1 MVTYRNKELFVENV
15 SFKTLAS
22 TYGTPCYI
30 YSKKYLVEQFSDY
43 KNAFKGY
50 PQTIICYSV
59 KANSNLSILKVF
71 KEMGSGFD
79 IVSGGEL
86 ERVIAIGANP
96 KKVVFSGVAKSNEE
110 VRKAIEFGILFF
122 NVESF
127 DELEV
132 INKIAKKTR
141 HVAEISIR
149 VNPDINPKTHPYIS
163 TGLKSSKF
171 GIPIRQSFEIY
182 REAKKMKNIK
192 LIGIDAHIGSQILD
206 LDPFEDSLERL
217 ENLYFKLKDENIN
230 IDFIDIGGGLGIK
243 YKDEDRPPP
252 KKKFAQTIIKR
263 MKRINCKLLL
273 EPGRSLVGNSGY
285 LLTAVVYKKNNYK
298 TNFLIIDAGMNDLLR
313 PALYGSYHKIS
324 KVIRSRKDEKIYD
337 VVGPICETG
346 DVIAKNLPMN
356 DMKLGDILVIHS
368 AGAYG
373 ATMSSNYNTRPKI
386 PEILV
391 SGNKTFLIRKKET
404 ISQILENE
412 VII

>member
-110 VRKAIEFGILFF
+110 VKKAIEFGILFF

-243 YKDEDRPPP
+243 YKDEDRPPS
-252 KKKFAQTIIKR
+252 KKKFAQKIIKR

-298 TNFLIIDAGMNDLLR
+298 KNFLIIDAGMNDLLR

-324 KVIRSRKDEKIYD
+324 KVIRSHKDEKIYD

>member
-252 KKKFAQTIIKR
+252 KKKFAQRIIKR

-298 TNFLIIDAGMNDLLR
+298 KNFLIIDAGMNDLLR

-356 DMKLGDILVIHS
+356 DVKLGDILVIHS

-391 SGNKTFLIRKKET
+391 SGNETFLIRKKET

>member
-243 YKDEDRPPP
+243 YKDEDRPPS
-252 KKKFAQTIIKR
+252 KKKFAQKIIKR

-298 TNFLIIDAGMNDLLR
+298 KNFLIIDAGMNDLLR

-324 KVIRSRKDEKIYD
+324 KVIRSHKDEKIYD

-346 DVIAKNLPMN
+346 DVIAKNLSMN
-356 DMKLGDILVIHS
+356 DVKLGDILVIHS